1 MRTQV
6 AIIGAG
12 PAGLFLS
19 LLLERLGIESV
30 ILELHTRAYIEERVR
45 AGLLEYPTVQLMH
58 ELGVGDRLRCQGLEH
73 GGIELRFNGRGH
85 RIDFRDLAAGK
96 CVTIYAQHEV
106 IKDLVTAR
114 LAANHPILFET
125 TEVLVHA
132 LDSTAPYVTF
142 RNGGASERLDCDF
155 IAGCDGFHGV
165 TRAAIPAGVLTVY

>member
-30 ILELHTRAYIEERVR
+30 ILELHTRQHIEERVR
-45 AGLLEYPTVQLMH
+45 AGLLEFNSVQLMH
-58 ELGVGDRLRCQGLEH
+58 KLGVGDRLRRQGLEH
-73 GGIELRFNGRGH
+73 GGIELRFNGHGH

-106 IKDLVTAR
+106 IKDLVRAR
-114 LAANHPILFET
+114 LATNHPILFET
-125 TEVLVHA
+125 TEVTLHA
-132 LDSTAPYVTF
+132 LDSTAPYVVF
-142 RNGGASERLDCDF
+142 RQSGPSQKTAE
-155 IAGCDGFHGV
+155 
-165 TRAAIPAGVLTVY
+165 